1 MVAQAATGGSGT
13 GGRAAPGPRVV
24 RAARGRLRRDGT
36 GGAGTGGSGTG
47 GSGTG
52 GSGMAPAGCPYR
64 SAAALATTRPS
75 PTPWPRTCDSRRSTS
90 RALPDAGGRDR
101 GSGYSYGIT
110 ELKFIPGAPDEFVV
124 LRKLGAV
131 YHYKL
136 DGEAANSATLVRT
149 FTCAD
154 DPAAQQRQ
162 RHRSAVGGV
171 RSGLHHEQVR
181 LLRIRRCRR
190 RPHSAITR
198 FNYENGAITN
208 PQRIIEFSTDTGGAL
223 YHSIGSI
230 GFDKDGNLWGLHGDW
245 NIGNTPAQDLN
256 SPLGKLIRV
265 VPSRSATAGGYEPAP
280 GNPYM
285 AMPKP
290 QSAIYAVGFR
300 SPWRGAVDSRG
311 RYIVG
316 DIGPNAGEEVNVVT
330 RGGRTWDGMAPRPA
344 APAASSATAAAFPCC
359 KVRATASTAARSGL
373 DPSTVTAGTTATTGP
388 SPACTSTVTSSPG
401 GCRASCSS
409 TPAARAVQAAG
420 HAADPVLVGPGQGR
434 LPVHHQVRRLLA

>member
-1 MVAQAATGGSGT
+1 M
-13 GGRAAPGPRVV
+13 P
-24 RAARGRLRRDGT
+24 L
-36 GGAGTGGSGTG
+36 
-47 GSGTG
+47 
-52 GSGMAPAGCPYR
+52 R

-75 PTPWPRTCDSRRSTS
+75 PTPWPRTCDSRRFDLKG
-90 RALPDAGGRDR
+90 LPDAGGRDR

-149 FTCAD
+149 FNVPMIRPPSNGSDTGLLSVAF
-154 DPAAQQRQ
+154 DPGFTTNKFVYFGY
-162 RHRSAVGGV
+162 AVAGGG
-171 RSGLHHEQVR
+171 RT
-181 LLRIRRCRR
+181 
-190 RPHSAITR
+190 SAITR

-290 QSAIYAVGFR
+290 QSAIYAVR
-300 SPWRGAVDSRG
+300 LPLSLA
-311 RYIVG
+311 
-316 DIGPNAGEEVNVVT
+316 
-330 RGGRTWDGMAPRPA
+330 RGGGFAWPLYRWRHRPE
-344 APAASSATAAAFPCC
+344 
-359 KVRATASTAARSGL
+359 
-373 DPSTVTAGTTATTGP
+373 
-388 SPACTSTVTSSPG
+388 
-401 GCRASCSS
+401 CR
-409 TPAARAVQAAG
+409 
-420 HAADPVLVGPGQGR
+420 
-434 LPVHHQVRRLLA
+434 